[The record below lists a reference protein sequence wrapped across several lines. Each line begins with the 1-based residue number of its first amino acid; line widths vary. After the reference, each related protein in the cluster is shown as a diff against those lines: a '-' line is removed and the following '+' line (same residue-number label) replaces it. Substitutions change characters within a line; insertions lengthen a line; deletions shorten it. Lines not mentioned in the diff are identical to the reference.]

1 MFTIS
6 LHYIRFTHFASFAT
20 LAFLLFD
27 PFFSVVGIDRISK
40 IRILTNIWHPASNHP
55 FPQYWILRQYWTQN
69 WTDPLPSHDA
79 FYEGD
84 FWWLD
89 CKMSRVSHDSQ
100 AVLLVQ
106 PSEGFV
112 SKCLINPYSFVSCL
126 SFTIDFPIQACPAGG
141 FRYSLFKESR
151 PQWLWK
157 QKLMSWKH
165 GSTIW
170 RWLSWLS
177 WLPLLVQQSWV
188 GVVVFPTFRGRFFG
202 RHPQAS
208 CPEGT

>member
-1 MFTIS
+1 
-6 LHYIRFTHFASFAT
+6 
-20 LAFLLFD
+20 
-27 PFFSVVGIDRISK
+27 VVGIDRISK

-112 SKCLINPYSFVSCL
+112 SKCL
-126 SFTIDFPIQACPAGG
+126 
-141 FRYSLFKESR
+141 
-151 PQWLWK
+151 
-157 QKLMSWKH
+157 KL
-165 GSTIW
+165 I
-170 RWLSWLS
+170 LIA
-177 WLPLLVQQSWV
+177 LLVVLASPLIFQFKLVRLVVSDTVCSKNPGLSGYESKSWWV
-188 GVVVFPTFRGRFFG
+188 ESMAALFG
-202 RHPQAS
+202 GGWAGWAGWAGCHCWSNNLELGLLFSRLFGGDFLGDILRLVAQRELRKGP
-208 CPEGT
+208 